1 MATIIGSSIRTR
13 REELNLTQQDL
24 ANMMGYKSKSTIN
37 KIEAGINDVTQTK
50 IEAFAKALDTTSA
63 YLMGWKTDVYKE
75 NILKK
80 IEEAEKQ
87 LKDVT
92 DEKEILEIQN
102 SIDVLRESY
111 EDLVFSIDVAAE
123 DLKEFAD
130 NAFGTRESKETP
142 EGLSEDE
149 EQLIAAFRKL
159 DPILRK
165 YILFSVVNASR
176 FLDITLELDRIEN
189 EYRASYTQQRPD
201 DIANAR

>member
-1 MATIIGSSIRTR
+1 MTLWI
-13 REELNLTQQDL
+13 
-24 ANMMGYKSKSTIN
+24 
-37 KIEAGINDVTQTK
+37 TQTK

-159 DPILRK
+159 DPILRR

-189 EYRASYTQQRPD
+189 EYRGLIHPTKARRYCQRKM
-201 DIANAR
+201 IKLACILLRSIKNT